1 MAVLGTAQGRG
12 PLKSASTDDG
22 LLRLWVYMVAVAV
35 AALLMTAVTG
45 SRRALPSHRRA
56 DRR

>member
-1 MAVLGTAQGRG
+1 MAVLGTALGRG
-12 PLKSASTDDG
+12 VVSASTDDG
-22 LLRLWVYMVAVAV
+22 LLCLWVYMVAVAV
-35 AALLMTAVTG
+35 AALLMTAVAG